1 MIKTNLELVKIAQ
14 DIATNYKTLY
24 VKACFGA
31 PMTNA
36 NKKRYINEKHVA
48 AYNGREDRK
57 AKIMAATS
65 DTFGFDCI
73 CFVKGIFWGW
83 TGDAKLEYGGAKYAS
98 NGVPDLSEEGMIE
111 VCKDVSTDFSNVL
124 PGEYLWMNG
133 HAGIYIGNGLAVEA
147 TPSWEDGVQITAVH
161 NIGTKSGY
169 NGRKWTKHGKFPY
182 ITYVEEKKEPYTQK
196 QFIKDVQKILGKPQ
210 TGTADAELLNATIT
224 ISRTVNRKHALVKPI
239 QKWLYALGYT
249 QVGEADGSF
258 GPATESAVIAFQKKG
273 SGSADGEIT
282 AKQMTWKRLLNYTEA
297 PKAEAPKPTTSTKPA
312 RKYKEG
318 DIVSL
323 RKGAKYTN
331 NKTPQSWVYDAKLW
345 VYENRD
351 KDVVLVGNAKEDS
364 IIGLVYEKDLT
375 PYTNKSYKIKV
386 INASLLNVR
395 KGPGTNYAVVA
406 QIKKNS
412 THTIVEEKSGWGRI
426 DGLGWVS
433 LNYTQKV

>member
-1 MIKTNLELVKIAQ
+1 MIKTNLELVSAAKNVAK
-14 DIATNYKTLY
+14 NYKTLY
-24 VKACFGA
+24 VNGCFGA
-31 PMTNA
+31 PMTDENKDRYDSNTSY
-36 NKKRYINEKHVA
+36 NKKPERT
-48 AYNGREDRK
+48 
-57 AKIMAATS
+57 AKIHAATA

-73 CFVKGIFWGW
+73 CFVKGLLWGW
-83 TGDAKLEYGGAKYAS
+83 NGNKNHQYGGAAYAS
-98 NGVPDLSEEGMIE
+98 NGVPDITEEQMIAK
-111 VCKDVSTDFSNVL
+111 CSDVSTDFSKIEV
-124 PGEYLWMNG
+124 GEYLWMQG
-133 HAGIYIGNGLAVEA
+133 HAGIYIGNGLAAEC
-147 TPSWEDGVQITAVH
+147 TPAWKDGVQITAVH
-161 NIGTKSGY
+161 NIGKKDGY
-169 NGRKWTKHGKFPY
+169 NGRTWTKHGKMPY
-182 ITYVEEKKEPYTQK
+182 ITYVEEKYTQE
-196 QFIKDVQKILGKPQ
+196 QFIKDVQKILGKSQ
-210 TGTADAELLNATIT
+210 TGKADEALVNATIT
-224 ISRTVNRKHALVKPI
+224 LSTETNRKHALVKPV
-239 QKWLYALGYT
+239 QKWLYAMGHT

-258 GPATESAVIAFQKKG
+258 GPATKGAVIAFQEKG
-273 SGSADGEIT
+273 SGTADGEIT
-282 AKQMTWKRLLNYTEA
+282 AKQLTWKRLLNYTEA
-297 PKAEAPKPTTSTKPA
+297 PKAEAPKPTTTTKPA
-312 RKYKEG
+312 AKPSRKYKKG

-331 NKTPQSWVYDAKLW
+331 NKTPQPWVYDAKLW

-386 INASLLNVR
+386 INTTLLNVR